1 MSTIIADNLTGK
13 TAAGNVT
20 VTSEGGAATF
30 QLQQGLAKAWG
41 DFELSGTHAFTD
53 SFNMSSITD
62 NAVGKTTLA
71 PTNNMSSANY
81 GCSGITYRADTTNAY
96 STSVTIG
103 ASKTSS
109 SIPLFVMYTTNF
121 NDSPED
127 THLIAHGDL
136 A

>member
-1 MSTIIADNLTGK
+1 MTSVLNVDTIADKAGTGPVALTK
-13 TAAGNVT
+13 QSA
-20 VTSEGGAATF
+20 
-30 QLQQGLAKAWG
+30 AKAWG
-41 DFELSGTHAFTD
+41 DFQLSGTHSFAD

-71 PTNNMSSANY
+71 LTNSMGSADY
-81 GCSGITYRADTTNAY
+81 ACSGITYRADTSNAY

-103 ASKTSS
+103 AAKTSS
-109 SIPLFVMYTTNF
+109 SVPLFVMYTTNF
-121 NDSPED
+121 NDSPAD